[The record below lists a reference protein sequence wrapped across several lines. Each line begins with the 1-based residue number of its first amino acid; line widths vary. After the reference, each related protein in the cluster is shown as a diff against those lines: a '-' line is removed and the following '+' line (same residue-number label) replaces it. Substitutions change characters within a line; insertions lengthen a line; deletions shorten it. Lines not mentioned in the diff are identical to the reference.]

1 MRRNELLAYV
11 VGAAVAGSVL
21 VFPYMVRPLVAFVVP
36 GFAVVQVPFF
46 LLPVV
51 WGLWNHL
58 YVRVAPPLDIGVWGS
73 VLGLLLATAMNAFL
87 YTQGTWFTAAL
98 ALLVLLP
105 VVYLLLWRFI
115 VGSLNTA
122 LGV

>member
-1 MRRNELLAYV
+1 MRRSELLAYV
-11 VGAAVAGSVL
+11 IGTAVAGSVL
-21 VFPYMVRPLVAFVVP
+21 VFPYVVRPLIAFVVP
-36 GFAVVQVPFF
+36 GFAVVHVPFF

-51 WGLWNHL
+51 WGLWNYL
-58 YVRVAPPLDIGVWGS
+58 YVRVAPSIDIGLWGGL
-73 VLGLLLATAMNAFL
+73 LGLLLGAAVNVFL
-87 YTQGTWFTAAL
+87 YLHGTWFTAAI
-98 ALLVLLP
+98 ALPVLLT